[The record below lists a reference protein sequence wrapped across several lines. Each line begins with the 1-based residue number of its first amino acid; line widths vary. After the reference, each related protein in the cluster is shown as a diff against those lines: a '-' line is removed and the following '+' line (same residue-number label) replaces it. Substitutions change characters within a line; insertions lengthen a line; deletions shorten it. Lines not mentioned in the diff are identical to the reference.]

1 MLDEPRLAFSFL
13 SRVPLGGKGN
23 VRHVPRYFTL
33 VGYLAGAVYYTGHRW
48 MPGDIGT
55 IATIVIGFMLFDLFH
70 FDGLLDTFDGFL
82 NQSGRDKC
90 MEIMSKGDT
99 GPFAVFF
106 SFFYLLALF
115 YLVHVANPWNLV
127 FMSVCGRLSMNV
139 LLSTTPPA
147 KQEGLGSLMSPYQQL
162 ATFLAG
168 AATVPLALFDWK
180 AWAMSL
186 AVATGTGLFM
196 SVATRR
202 KLGGYT
208 GDVLGATCL
217 LAQLCVLAA
226 LVLSC
231 S

>member
-1 MLDEPRLAFSFL
+1 MLDEPRLAFSFM

-106 SFFYLLALF
+106 LVGAVKFLDPGNQGFHDFGKHLFPGAVDRFIHFCTVSF
-115 YLVHVANPWNLV
+115 
-127 FMSVCGRLSMNV
+127 
-139 LLSTTPPA
+139 
-147 KQEGLGSLMSPYQQL
+147 LG
-162 ATFLAG
+162 
-168 AATVPLALFDWK
+168 
-180 AWAMSL
+180 
-186 AVATGTGLFM
+186 
-196 SVATRR
+196 
-202 KLGGYT
+202 
-208 GDVLGATCL
+208 
-217 LAQLCVLAA
+217 
-226 LVLSC
+226 
-231 S
+231 